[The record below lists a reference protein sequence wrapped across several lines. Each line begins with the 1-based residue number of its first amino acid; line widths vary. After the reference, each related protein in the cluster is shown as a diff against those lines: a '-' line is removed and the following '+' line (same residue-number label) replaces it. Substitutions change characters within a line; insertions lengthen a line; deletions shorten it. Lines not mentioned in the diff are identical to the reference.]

1 MADIPQLLPQL
12 FRFRPWPQGD
22 PVAPWLVDQLD
33 KNALI
38 SLAQVG
44 LELNQTILQAQ
55 VKANAQALE
64 IIKGVARK

>member
-12 FRFRPWPQGD
+12 FKFRPWPQGD

-38 SLAQVG
+38 NLAQAG
-44 LELNQTILQAQ
+44 LELNQTVLQAQ
-55 VKANAQALE
+55 VKANAQALD

>member
-1 MADIPQLLPQL
+1 MADIPQFLPQL
-12 FRFRPWPQGD
+12 FKFRPWPQGD

-38 SLAQVG
+38 NLAQAG

-64 IIKGVARK
+64 IIKGAAKK

>member
-12 FRFRPWPQGD
+12 FKFRPWPQGD

-38 SLAQVG
+38 NLAQAG

-55 VKANAQALE
+55 VKANAQALD